1 MIDALLYS
9 TRDAVRTTLGYSP
22 SQCDIRPDGHPPAG
36 AGDIFVAVA
45 EQASRSTADN
55 CLDERFAFSL
65 TLTMRVSNVSPDR
78 IGDKLLARKLA
89 GAIGFNRRV
98 EAIRAF
104 MHMNWGVLQDAN
116 TYLVEL
122 APDDA
127 LVYGF
132 CEPARYRGAETPVL
146 VGGEWFAAEES
157 TQVALKSELRFED
170 CRRLQAI
177 GSFS

>member
-9 TRDAVRTTLGYSP
+9 VRDAVRTTLGYSA
-22 SQCDIRPDGHPPAG
+22 SQCDIRADGHPPAG
-36 AGDIFVAVA
+36 AGDWFLAVH
-45 EQASRSTADN
+45 EQATRSTADN

-65 TLTMRVSNVSPDR
+65 TLSARVSNVSPDR
-78 IGDKLLARKLA
+78 IGDKLLARQVA
-89 GAIGFNRRV
+89 ESIGFNRRC

-104 MHMNWGVLQDAN
+104 LHMNWGVLQDAN
-116 TYLVEL
+116 TYMVEL

-132 CEPARYRGAETPVL
+132 CEPARYRGMETPSFVS
-146 VGGEWFAAEES
+146 GEWYSAEQS
-157 TQVALKSELRFED
+157 TQVALKSEMRFED

-177 GSFS
+177 GHYS